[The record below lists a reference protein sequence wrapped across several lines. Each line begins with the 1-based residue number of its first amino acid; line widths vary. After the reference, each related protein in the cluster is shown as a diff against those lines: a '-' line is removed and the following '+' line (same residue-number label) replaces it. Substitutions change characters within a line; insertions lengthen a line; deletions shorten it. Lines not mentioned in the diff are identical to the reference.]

1 MWNLFSGELRFFDSR
16 LRYQFFDEVART
28 VLISHGEY
36 LSFSR
41 VKSELFFKYFSIVT
55 SRKLLVKITV
65 NFFLFHGEN
74 SNHFFHVNI
83 LNLEPLYRNENLA
96 NLFFH
101 RDKWEIQCKSH
112 GEFLLFSRVKFESI
126 STSKFKF
133 FDHLYPGNK
142 WIFTVHFSM
151 NI

>member
-1 MWNLFSGELRFFDSR
+1 MK
-16 LRYQFFDEVART
+16 T
-28 VLISHGEY
+28 PCKSHGEF
-36 LSFSR
+36 LPFPR
-41 VKSELFFKYFSIVT
+41 VKSESIFKSFSTVT
-55 SRKLLVKITV
+55 NGKFHAKDSV

-133 FDHLYPGNK
+133 LTTFTQGISGFLRCILVENFD
-142 WIFTVHFSM
+142 TVDF
-151 NI
+151 

>member
-101 RDKWEIQCKSH
+101 RDKWKIHSKYH
-112 GEFLLFSRVKFESI
+112 GEFFHFSRVKFES
-126 STSKFKF
+126 F
-133 FDHLYPGNK
+133 FHVEILNFSSLFHL
-142 WIFTVHFSM
+142 FSRE
-151 NI
+151 